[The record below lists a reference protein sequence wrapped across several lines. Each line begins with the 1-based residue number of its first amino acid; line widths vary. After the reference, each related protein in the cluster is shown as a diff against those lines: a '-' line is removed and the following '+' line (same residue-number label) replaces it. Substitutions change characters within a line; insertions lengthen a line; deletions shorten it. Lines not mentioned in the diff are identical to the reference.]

1 MPPTTSSATAPPI
14 AAPMIVDGDT
24 PAIASSIV
32 DVIDADIDAD
42 DGDCDVGGGDEV
54 DVLIETARS
63 LVFIVAILTLDNVDS
78 VTLAAATVAV
88 GVVVVIRDAS
98 AGIDVVVVVA
108 FVVAVVVG
116 SRHARQFTIVDK

>member
-1 MPPTTSSATAPPI
+1 
-14 AAPMIVDGDT
+14 MIVDGDT